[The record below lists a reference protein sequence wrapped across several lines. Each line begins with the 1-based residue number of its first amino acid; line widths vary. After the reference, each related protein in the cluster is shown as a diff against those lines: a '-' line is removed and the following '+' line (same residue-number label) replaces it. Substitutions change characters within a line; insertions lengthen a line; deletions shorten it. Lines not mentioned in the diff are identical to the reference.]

1 MYAHE
6 NVRQLQKMHFDDQL
20 TTKHD
25 QRKTYAHDVDFPE
38 CGGKIEF
45 LHGQTIKANLT

>member
-1 MYAHE
+1 M
-6 NVRQLQKMHFDDQL
+6 KMSDNYKKKHFDDQL

-38 CGGKIEF
+38 CGEIEF
-45 LHGQTIKANLT
+45 LLGQTIKAISQY